1 MKLTDLKSVFELF
14 IFSDVLDLN
23 REILLEGNSFILSI
37 VKSIT
42 DNENRFKRI
51 NVKKISSLKDL
62 INKPL
67 NEVSFDI
74 KSIKELDE
82 ISKYLPTNGETLI
95 KINLSDKNNN
105 LSFVLE
111 NRRNIDRKT
120 LNLIRNKQIS
130 AIIS

>member
-1 MKLTDLKSVFELF
+1 MEVSV
-14 IFSDVLDLN
+14 
-23 REILLEGNSFILSI
+23 
-37 VKSIT
+37 
-42 DNENRFKRI
+42 
-51 NVKKISSLKDL
+51 NVGYFGPHISS
-62 INKPL
+62 
-67 NEVSFDI
+67 E
-74 KSIKELDE
+74 KSLIKELDE